1 MGERMNFEDWQ
12 VGDII
17 EKTVD
22 SCLNSLGYQ
31 ATITEVKIVDG
42 IRRVYSTDEQGGTSW
57 MGEGYATTYYKW
69 VRRPESENE
78 WVNV

>member
-1 MGERMNFEDWQ
+1 MNFEDWQ

-17 EKTVD
+17 EKIKE

-57 MGEGYATTYYKW
+57 MGEGYATSHYKW

-78 WVNV
+78 WVSA